1 MGLCLYVDLCF
12 RASPPFLAWSS
23 SVITYFLCNAPYS
36 PHHPT
41 FPASFSFSTT
51 ILTSLLS
58 SSPSSLF
65 PCISFFLSLL
75 SSSFLQPRSPL
86 TAAPG
91 TDLLAPNSL
100 LPTFLEQPPNFYLL
114 SYRKATTSLLDVLN
128 LALPEVPILVCLSP
142 PQSAHLS
149 YSSIRS
155 SLPIPL
161 PLQYMMNRIFQNKYT
176 NSANI
181 EHHWKA
187 IDKRDL
193 HDSYKNSHD
202 YKER

>member
-23 SVITYFLCNAPYS
+23 SVITYFLCSAPYS

-65 PCISFFLSLL
+65 PCISFFPSLL

-86 TAAPG
+86 ILPLQVLTY
-91 TDLLAPNSL
+91 L
-100 LPTFLEQPPNFYLL
+100 LPTAACPLFLEQPPNFYLL

-128 LALPEVPILVCLSP
+128 LVLPEVPIPVCLSP

-155 SLPIPL
+155 SLLIPL
-161 PLQYMMNRIFQNKYT
+161 PLQ
-176 NSANI
+176 
-181 EHHWKA
+181 
-187 IDKRDL
+187 
-193 HDSYKNSHD
+193 
-202 YKER
+202 